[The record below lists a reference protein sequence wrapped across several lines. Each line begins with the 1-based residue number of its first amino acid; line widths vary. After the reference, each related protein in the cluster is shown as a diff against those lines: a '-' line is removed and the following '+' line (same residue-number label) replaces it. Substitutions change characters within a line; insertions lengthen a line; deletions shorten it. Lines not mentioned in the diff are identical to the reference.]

1 MTLPVFVSET
11 LHHEAIDWAT
21 RASANGG
28 LISTTTIR
36 AVSEFCRAIDSAGI
50 RDRFLRLNLSAGGF
64 LGSLVPLYRAA
75 SLGATVIGNATDTNI
90 NFVSG
95 DHAETG
101 SSAGWKGNGTTKYL
115 QTGLIPSSSL
125 TYGDTHQ
132 STFVEAAH
140 TTGATAFPIMMGCRT
155 GSLWFLIS
163 AAQATLSTPA
173 YYQDENGTAA
183 FSTVANPTGH
193 IVGSTIAQSDKRF
206 FINGVQSGSTTTN
219 APATTLPTVG
229 VSVMA
234 YNFAGTAQLWYSGR
248 VSAYSIGRGMTAA
261 QVSAYTA
268 AMLAFRAALNRS

>member
-28 LISTTTIR
+28 VISTTTIR
-36 AVSEFCRAIDSAGI
+36 AVSALCRDIDQAQI

-75 SLGATVIGNATDTNI
+75 SFGATVIGNATDTNI

-95 DHAETG
+95 DYAETG

-229 VSVMA
+229 VYVMA
-234 YNFAGTAQLWYSGR
+234 NNFAGTAQLWYSGR
-248 VSAYSIGRGMTAA
+248 VSAYSIGRGMTGS

-268 AMLAFRAALNRS
+268 AMLAFRTALNRS